1 MSAAI
6 ALTLLAALCV
16 VDVFGIL
23 LLTRRPAE
31 GWGCWLRET
40 ITAWRGRELGWVDA
54 GGDGVASEIGGLD
67 TLSQL
72 SEPGSGYALPPRG
85 SRCPAQRHRP
95 RPRAVAAPAP
105 APAPPAPV
113 ALPAL
118 AAEQSDRCARA
129 HRPPRGREGREAL
142 YGWGRRGRSEPDDG
156 VAALGSS
163 IRSMSRSECGRPDAS
178 ERRERGLLV
187 VNLASVTFP
196 NSPRDSPAP
205 AAAWRGPHRPPGGRR
220 RPVWLTGCDRPDR
233 SRPTPLT
240 LPAAGPP
247 DG

>member
-72 SEPGSGYALPPRG
+72 SEPGSGYALPPEDLGARLSAIARDHGLWQHRHRHRHRRRQSHFPHWRLSSPTGALALTGPLAAARG
-85 SRCPAQRHRP
+85 EKLCMGGGVVVGVNLTTALPRSALRSEACLDRSVGGRTLLNAASAVYWWSTSRPSPSRTHRATAQRLRRP
-95 RPRAVAAPAP
+95 GEDRTDRLAVDGAPCG
-105 APAPPAPV
+105 
-113 ALPAL
+113 LPAVI
-118 AAEQSDRCARA
+118 
-129 HRPPRGREGREAL
+129 GRIGL
-142 YGWGRRGRSEPDDG
+142 VRR
-156 VAALGSS
+156 
-163 IRSMSRSECGRPDAS
+163 
-178 ERRERGLLV
+178 
-187 VNLASVTFP
+187 
-196 NSPRDSPAP
+196 
-205 AAAWRGPHRPPGGRR
+205 H
-220 RPVWLTGCDRPDR
+220 
-233 SRPTPLT
+233 
-240 LPAAGPP
+240 
-247 DG
+247 

>member
-95 RPRAVAAPAP
+95 RPRAVAAPHRHRHRRRQSHFPHWRLSSPTGALALTGP
-105 APAPPAPV
+105 LAAARGEKLCMGGGV
-113 ALPAL
+113 VVGVNLTTALPRSAL
-118 AAEQSDRCARA
+118 
-129 HRPPRGREGREAL
+129 
-142 YGWGRRGRSEPDDG
+142 RSEACLD
-156 VAALGSS
+156 
-163 IRSMSRSECGRPDAS
+163 RS
-178 ERRERGLLV
+178 V
-187 VNLASVTFP
+187 
-196 NSPRDSPAP
+196 
-205 AAAWRGPHRPPGGRR
+205 GGRTLLNAASAVYWWSTSRPSPSRTHRATAQRLR
-220 RPVWLTGCDRPDR
+220 RPGEDRTDR
-233 SRPTPLT
+233 LAVDGAPCG
-240 LPAAGPP
+240 LPAVIGRI
-247 DG
+247 GLVRRH